1 MCAQCNN
8 KKPHIH
14 TVKPTAVSAGSVQV
28 ENGAI
33 QDCCSSSVAASCCDS
48 SSSDSNCDPGADEEP
63 AAGRPSVR
71 AIHASAVDHVKP
83 VFSVSSASLAQPS
96 TMQEP
101 AESHSASHQEH
112 HQVQELNSCSGSGCC
127 RATESAAEEQT
138 LEAELIQ
145 SAHSNTFSW
154 KVQNMDCP
162 SCASK
167 LEKALSGIDGVETAK
182 VMFATQKLIVNCQ
195 SDSLAGVI
203 ETKAKETGFPLV
215 STRSK
220 DSEAESKSFLQQN
233 LPIIAIAAM
242 MLISF
247 VINKSSETYGLIAFT
262 LTTLLGLIP
271 IVKKAIVL
279 GKGGSPFSIETLMS
293 VAAIGALYLGETA
306 EAAMVLLL
314 FLVGEQLEGY
324 ASARARS
331 GVKALMDLVPE
342 KATVV
347 RADGTKEKVAAE
359 DLKKGDVIEVA
370 PGGRLPADAEVVDIT
385 ASFDESALTGE
396 SVPVER
402 QLGEQVMAGSLVT
415 DKVVRLKITSEQ
427 GDNAIDRILHLI
439 EDAESRKAPL
449 ERFID
454 RFSRWY
460 TPAMIVLAALVIVIP
475 PLLFAQPW
483 NEWLYKGLTLL
494 LIACPCAL
502 VISIP
507 AAITSGLAAAARR
520 GALIKGGAALE
531 QLGHIE
537 TVAFDKTGTLT
548 QGKPVMTD
556 IVSWDGDEDRLLRQ
570 SAAVEAG
577 SLHPLAQAVVNAAKQ
592 RGLTVVEASEREAL
606 PGRGIQG
613 NVDGDTLLLAAAD
626 RLPESVALNPIQQT
640 ESEQLEGEG
649 KTLVVAVRNG
659 TPVGLIAWRDN
670 LRDDTHTAI
679 KDLKAMGIH
688 TVMLTGDNPRAAA
701 AIAGEIDIDYR
712 AGLLPADK
720 VNEVQLANQSAKVA
734 MVGDGINDAPAM
746 KTASIGI
753 AMGGGTDV
761 ALETADAALTHN
773 RVSELPVMIALSRAT
788 LANIHQN
795 IVIALGLKGV
805 FLVTTLLGMTGLWVA
820 VLADSG
826 ATALVTL
833 NALRLLRFKVKGE

>member
-14 TVKPTAVSAGSVQV
+14 TVKSMAVNASTVQV
-28 ENGAI
+28 ESGTM
-33 QDCCSSSVAASCCDS
+33 QDCCSSVTVTC
-48 SSSDSNCDPGADEEP
+48 SDSADSGCCGDPGADEEP
-63 AAGRPSVR
+63 AAGRPSV
-71 AIHASAVDHVKP
+71 HPVYTHQHDHQHTHQHNYE
-83 VFSVSSASLAQPS
+83 SS
-96 TMQEP
+96 
-101 AESHSASHQEH
+101 
-112 HQVQELNSCSGSGCC
+112 SCSGNSCC
-127 RATESAAEEQT
+127 SASISIEDEQA
-138 LEAELIQ
+138 LEAALTQ
-145 SAHSNTFSW
+145 STHSKTLSW

-167 LEKALSGIDGVETAK
+167 LEKALSGIEGVDTAK
-182 VMFATQKLIVNCQ
+182 VMFATQKLVVNCQ
-195 SDSLAGVI
+195 SGKQADVI
-203 ETKAKETGFPLV
+203 EAKAKETGFPLV

-220 DSEAESKSFLQQN
+220 ESETESKSFLQQN
-233 LPIIAIAAM
+233 LPIIVISTM

-247 VINKSSETYGLIAFT
+247 IIDKSSETYGLIAFT
-262 LTTLLGLIP
+262 LTTALGLIP
-271 IVKKAIVL
+271 IVKKAIAL
-279 GKGGSPFSIETLMS
+279 GKSGSPFSIETLMS

-314 FLVGEQLEGY
+314 FLIGEQLEGY
-324 ASARARS
+324 ASSRARS

-342 KATVV
+342 QAMVI
-347 RADGTKEKVAAE
+347 RPDGTREKVAAE
-359 DLKKGDVIEVA
+359 DLTKGDVIEVA
-370 PGGRLPADAEVVDIT
+370 PGARLPADAELVDIT

-402 QLGEQVMAGSLVT
+402 QPGEQVMAGSLVT
-415 DKVVRLKITSEQ
+415 DKVVRLRIVSEQ

-454 RFSRWY
+454 RFSRLY
-460 TPAMIVLAALVIVIP
+460 TPAMIVLAALVIVVP
-475 PLLFAQPW
+475 PLLFAQSW
-483 NEWLYKGLTLL
+483 DEWIYKGLTLL

-537 TVAFDKTGTLT
+537 MVAFDKTGTLT
-548 QGKPVMTD
+548 EGKPVMTD

-577 SLHPLAQAVVNAAKQ
+577 SLHPLAQAVVNAAKN
-592 RGLTVVEASEREAL
+592 RGLSVIEASEREAL
-606 PGRGIQG
+606 PGRGIKG
-613 NVDGDTLLLAAAD
+613 EIDGDTLLLAAAD
-626 RLPESVALNPIQQT
+626 RLPESVTLTPGQQA
-640 ESEQLEGEG
+640 ESELLEGEG

-659 TPVGLIAWRDN
+659 LPVGLIAWRDN
-670 LRDDTHTAI
+670 LRDDTHKAI
-679 KDLKAMGIH
+679 KNLKAMGIH

-720 VNEVQLANQSAKVA
+720 VTEVQFANQNAKVA

-795 IVIALGLKGV
+795 IILALGLKGV
-805 FLVTTLLGMTGLWVA
+805 FLITTLLGMTGLWVA

-833 NALRLLRFKVKGE
+833 NALRLLRFKAKIEE